1 MTAPRTTVRGVI
13 AVSLAI
19 GLAVGACT
27 SSSATPSPT
36 APGASDSGG
45 DGGGP
50 LSSGLASNLDKLD
63 SYRFSLSNAG
73 SPSGTGPSPSIGS
86 SPSIGGSPSAGAT
99 PSIGSLPSVAAS
111 PSGSAAMPSDA
122 GASPSGS
129 AAMPSDAGASP
140 SGSVSYLITG
150 TVINRPSTSIWI
162 SETGAQFIA
171 IGDKAWASV
180 DGATWVASDPND
192 LSLTD
197 LLPGSDYEAWFDAK
211 ASFFDTVGQES
222 KNGVECVHYTG
233 DESLGSLYS
242 GLAEGTAHFQA
253 DVWIA
258 VDGNYPV
265 SGVYGF
271 SDAAAGGGSWG
282 FRFDVTHVD
291 DQANRV
297 TPPTNVVAT
306 PS

>member
-1 MTAPRTTVRGVI
+1 MTVPRTTVRGLI

-19 GLAVGACT
+19 GLGVGACN

-36 APGASDSGG
+36 APGASDSGR

-50 LSSGLASNLDKLD
+50 LSTGLASNLDKLD

-73 SPSGTGPSPSIGS
+73 SPSGTGSPPSIGASPSI
-86 SPSIGGSPSAGAT
+86 GAT
-99 PSIGSLPSVAAS
+99 PSIGSLPSISAS
-111 PSGSAAMPSDA
+111 PSSSVTAPSGA
-122 GASPSGS
+122 GASPSS
-129 AAMPSDAGASP
+129 
-140 SGSVSYLITG
+140 SVSYLITG
-150 TVINRPSTSIWI
+150 TVINRPSSSIWI

-180 DGATWVASDPND
+180 DGATWVVSDPND

-211 ASFFDTVGQES
+211 AGFFDTVGQES
-222 KNGVECVHYTG
+222 KNGVECVHYKG
-233 DESLGSLYS
+233 DETLGSMYS

-258 VDGNYPV
+258 VDGSYPV

-282 FRFDVTHVD
+282 FTFDVTHVD
-291 DQANRV
+291 DQTNRV